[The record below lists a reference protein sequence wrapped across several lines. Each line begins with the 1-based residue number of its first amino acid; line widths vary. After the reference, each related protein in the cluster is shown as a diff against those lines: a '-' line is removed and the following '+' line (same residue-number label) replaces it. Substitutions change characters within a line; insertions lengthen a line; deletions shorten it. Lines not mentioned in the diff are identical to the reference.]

1 MLAHQMIPLS
11 RVKAKI
17 LNLVVGAVVVNV
29 MNLLARIKKA
39 SKVLLHYSA
48 MLKDH
53 ALGGHWVLR
62 YAKQDVASASDL
74 FFRILMRINKLKA
87 FFNCLSAWL
96 IVFHV
101 AV

>member
-1 MLAHQMIPLS
+1 MIPLS

-53 ALGGHWVLR
+53 AL
-62 YAKQDVASASDL
+62 
-74 FFRILMRINKLKA
+74 
-87 FFNCLSAWL
+87 
-96 IVFHV
+96 
-101 AV
+101 